1 MCKVFE
7 EFGADIYS
15 LVGYASPIIVFNN
28 GITTQVICFPAEAR
42 IYLADAA
49 AIKVCS
55 VATEYLDTVLNNLF
69 YRKSP
74 LTERVS
80 RNLSRNTNL
89 LRTLEP
95 TFPQQKEKNRR
106 G

>member
-1 MCKVFE
+1 MPNQLFDSKHHGKFARYICSEIALTMCKVFE

-15 LVGYASPIIVFNN
+15 LVGYASSIIVFHN

-55 VATEYLDTVLNNLF
+55 VATE
-69 YRKSP
+69 
-74 LTERVS
+74 
-80 RNLSRNTNL
+80 
-89 LRTLEP
+89 
-95 TFPQQKEKNRR
+95 
-106 G
+106 